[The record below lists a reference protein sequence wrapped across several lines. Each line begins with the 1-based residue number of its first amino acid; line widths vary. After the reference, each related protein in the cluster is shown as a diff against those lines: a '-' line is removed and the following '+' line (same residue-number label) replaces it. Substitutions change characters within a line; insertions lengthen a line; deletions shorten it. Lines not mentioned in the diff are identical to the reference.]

1 MVSSEND
8 IEERLQ
14 ACLRKIHLKRNFNAQ
29 EQEVSK
35 LEETGVQ
42 MKKITKTRFTGSKM
56 KNVSV
61 GKDIAK

>member
-14 ACLRKIHLKRNFNAQ
+14 TCLRKIHLKTNFNAE

-35 LEETGVQ
+35 LDETAVQ
-42 MKKITKTRFTGSKM
+42 MKKITKTKPTGSKM
-56 KNVSV
+56 K
-61 GKDIAK
+61 KCQ